1 MENGMR
7 KKTIPPRIPRPH
19 NQRLNVM
26 VDGEPVEAYAGETA
40 ATVLIAAG
48 YMVYQDAT
56 PERPHKCLF
65 CGMGVCFNCLV
76 TINGIPNTRACITSV
91 TEGMVIETNWSSDD

>member
-1 MENGMR
+1 MR
-7 KKTIPPRIPRPH
+7 EKTKPNRIPHQRGP
-19 NQRLNVM
+19 RLNVT

-48 YMVYQDAT
+48 HIMYQHAAT
-56 PERPHKCLF
+56 EHPHKCLF
-65 CGMGVCFNCLV
+65 CGMGVCFNCVL
-76 TINGIPNTRACITSV
+76 TINGIPNTRACLTTV